1 MKRKALLRTKR
12 MMAVII
18 AASLFMSSGIIAF
31 ANGDSVAGVS
41 GTNVTG
47 TTGSAETV
55 KVEASDI
62 DQDNENDTVETVI
75 EKDISDGGLTVK
87 SVDGSKSSSSDND
100 GNTVADV
107 TVKGDVTNNEGTG
120 WNESAVRAE
129 AVSTSGTGS
138 SANTKVTVEGD
149 ASAGNITVVGDTNA
163 GVVAKSK
170 SNGSNSEAHTEV
182 TVKGE
187 VSANGTAQVVGVY
200 AASTSSYDANAD
212 HNRTAS
218 TEVTVEKNVKTGVP
232 KSGSSIGIQV
242 ISEAESNEKMTS
254 TVTVKGDV
262 SATSENGA
270 PSTGI
275 DAQSDGKGAVANVTV
290 VGNVNSTSSG
300 TDDYNWSGQV
310 AGINVHGDKGG
321 EVNIEVGG
329 DVTADTRGY
338 AFGIN
343 GVAGDADVNIKVGG
357 DVTAN
362 GNNGGEAIQIIADK
376 SFNVDVGRSVKQTG
390 TGEEAVAINI
400 KDDAGTSY
408 RTYDQESTET
418 PSIKVTVAED
428 VTSDGKAILVDKT
441 KEEST
446 IDVTVGGTVSGK
458 EHNIVLGSDTGTDNL
473 EITVWKV
480 DTSNE
485 KNVVDTYDNGNK
497 YTRNT
502 EAEKKINYII
512 KVDSNDIKLEGTT
525 KVNDYDTAHEGN
537 KVYLKVDIPT
547 GYTAEFKDV
556 NGNNNYQIVPDGE
569 GGAYLVVPRGGGVYV
584 GVNLMKSDT
593 ATSGD
598 NSGSTNDSTNNSP
611 TGSPTDNSST
621 NTQADSRTSYS
632 SPSDSSSGGSGGGSD
647 SSSSSAPGSPASA
660 PQTYT
665 EKLNDVVSALASMG
679 IDTTNL
685 FFVQSVDAFGN
696 TISSDISSVLTPV
709 DRLTAINNFM
719 EKNAPTMGLDNFKG
733 AGVVSLSSYFTGS
746 ATDTVSVPV
755 VSDVV
760 SGQTYTVIFSDGT
773 TMTVPCSM
781 NGVLNI
787 PFTKSAEGLTFIIYG
802 TSLDPSL
809 AMQQLMQKPVG

>member
-31 ANGDSVAGVS
+31 ADSNPVAGVS

-129 AVSTSGTGS
+129 AVSTSSTGS
-138 SANTKVTVEGD
+138 SANTKVRVEGD
-149 ASAGNITVVGDTNA
+149 ASAGNITGGSETNA
-163 GVVAKSK
+163 GVVAKSEA
-170 SNGSNSEAHTEV
+170 NGSNSEAHTEV

-187 VSANGTAQVVGVY
+187 VSANGTAQVAGVY

-212 HNRTAS
+212 HNRTAY
-218 TEVTVEKNVKTGVP
+218 TEVTVEKNVKTSVP
-232 KSGSSIGIQV
+232 KSGSSIGIHV

-270 PSTGI
+270 FSKGI
-275 DAQSDGKGAVANVTV
+275 YAQLDGKGAVANVTV

-300 TDDYNWSGQV
+300 TNDSNMGGQV
-310 AGINVHGDKGG
+310 AGIDVQDKGG

-329 DVTADTRGY
+329 DVTADTKGF

-343 GVAGDADVNIKVGG
+343 GVAGDADVNIKVGR

-458 EHNIVLGSDTGTDNL
+458 EHNIVLGSDTGTDKL

-502 EAEKKINYII
+502 KAEEKINYII
-512 KVDSNDIKLEGTT
+512 KVGSNDIKLEGTT

-537 KVYLKVDIPT
+537 KVYLKVDIPA

-556 NGNNNYQIVPDGE
+556 NGNSNYQIVPDGE

-611 TGSPTDNSST
+611 AGSPTDNSST
-621 NTQADSRTSYS
+621 NTQTDSRTSYS

-760 SGQTYTVIFSDGT
+760 SGQTYTVVFSDGT

-809 AMQQLMQKPVG
+809 AMQQLMQQPVG